1 MIRNKDIVLQV
12 FFFVLGMMLVVYGWR
27 SFFKGLLDIEH
38 NWLRLTLGFF
48 SVGLGLL
55 IFYLLF
61 PRKSKRTK

>member
-1 MIRNKDIVLQV
+1 MIRNKHIAFQV

-38 NWLRLTLGFF
+38 NWVRLALGFIA
-48 SVGLGLL
+48 VGLGLL

>member
-38 NWLRLTLGFF
+38 SRVLLALGFF
-48 SVGLGLL
+48 AVGLGLL

-61 PRKSKRTK
+61 LRKSKKT

>member
-1 MIRNKDIVLQV
+1 MIRDKDIVLQV

-38 NWLRLTLGFF
+38 NWVRLALGPLA
-48 SVGLGLL
+48 VGLGLL

-61 PRKSKRTK
+61 LRKSKRTK